1 MSLSTSLFSPFFP
14 RSSHTLLQYHYRHHH
29 VKWIQ
34 GDLKSAHD
42 LHEDNQPSYEGQ
54 GEFSP
59 DLYSRFYLKFFFYE
73 GVPFVH
79 LKRAKQRAINWL
91 AIWHFL
97 KEWNYNSF
105 WQGKQWRWL
114 QSIPETNP
122 FSSTSPS
129 RPLTCQCRYLGQSL
143 QEDSWSYPQE
153 PPAVHLNKYRKTH
166 RVYQKYLQEHPQQIY
181 RAATITVREKHL
193 FSNPW
198 FLVVLNCTGFGLWCQ
213 QNCGRPEGKQLV
225 RQLNNRLLHG

>member
-1 MSLSTSLFSPFFP
+1 MIFTRTTSPPMKAKGSFHLICTPGFILNCFFL
-14 RSSHTLLQYHYRHHH
+14 RR
-29 VKWIQ
+29 
-34 GDLKSAHD
+34 A
-42 LHEDNQPSYEGQ
+42 
-54 GEFSP
+54 
-59 DLYSRFYLKFFFYE
+59 
-73 GVPFVH
+73 FVH
-79 LKRAKQRAINWL
+79 LNRAKRRAINWL

-129 RPLTCQCRYLGQSL
+129 RLLTCQCRYLGQSL

-181 RAATITVREKHL
+181 RAATITVREERVC
-193 FSNPW
+193 SNPW
-198 FLVVLNCTGFGLWCQ
+198 SLIVVIFAGESKMLVDASLHAKESMPIFHIWLTMINGLFSLN
-213 QNCGRPEGKQLV
+213 
-225 RQLNNRLLHG
+225 